1 MAAAAG
7 TTKRGLEPGEE
18 KRGDPI
24 WEKRRKCNFLEE
36 EEDADSSTA
45 MAAVGSKRGYE
56 RGESAYDSNVMFEKR
71 FKCNYWE
78 DPAYAKDLQR
88 WGGRLARM
96 AAQDNDSD
104 RITQEMQSWN

>member
-7 TTKRGLEPGEE
+7 TTKRGLERGEE
-18 KRGDPI
+18 KWGDPI
-24 WEKRRKCNFLEE
+24 WEKRRKGNFWE

-56 RGESAYDSNVMFEKR
+56 RDEAKCDVMFEKR

-78 DPAYAKDLQR
+78 DPAYAKELQR
-88 WGGRLARM
+88 CGGRLAQM
-96 AAQDNDSD
+96 AALDNDHEHFM
-104 RITQEMQSWN
+104 QEVRSWRAAP